1 MNNNEID
8 KKIDN
13 LMDLLIDNDLQESDK
28 DRIEN
33 DLNEILKIEPDNT
46 RALNLYA
53 MYYENFKD
61 YSKAIEC
68 YKKILQ
74 YATNQNDIED
84 AESYMKDCKK
94 LIELQKE
101 EEEENKKSQY
111 SIDCETPESDYKLLE
126 NLPPIILFIVKIIIL
141 VIFLLLNKFI
151 F

>member
-1 MNNNEID
+1 MSNNEID

-84 AESYMKDCKK
+84 AESYMKDCKE
-94 LIELQKE
+94 LIELQK

>member
-13 LMDLLIDNDLQESDK
+13 LMDLLIDNNLQESDK

-84 AESYMKDCKK
+84 AESYMKDCKE
-94 LIELQKE
+94 LIELQK

-111 SIDCETPESDYKLLE
+111 SVDCETPESDYKLLE

>member
-13 LMDLLIDNDLQESDK
+13 LMDLLIDNNLQESDK

-84 AESYMKDCKK
+84 AESYMKDCKE

-101 EEEENKKSQY
+101 EEKNKKSQY
-111 SIDCETPESDYKLLE
+111 SIDCETSESDYKLLE